1 MALGNFRARANSTQR
16 TTRALITSSVIPV
29 ESTKKTMKV
38 DLRVNEDLWRTF
50 VEDCQRKASRRHP
63 SCAALW
69 KSKSAKLKNL
79 DTHVRVRT
87 IVRTRILIYG
97 KKGGEDGL
105 LTA

>member
-50 VEDCQRKASRRHP
+50 VENCQRKGVSASSELRRFMEEQ
-63 SCAALW
+63 
-69 KSKSAKLKNL
+69 
-79 DTHVRVRT
+79 VRET
-87 IVRTRILIYG
+87 
-97 KKGGEDGL
+97 EEP
-105 LTA
+105 

>member
-50 VEDCQRKASRRHP
+50 VEDCQRKGVSASSELRRFM
-63 SCAALW
+63 
-69 KSKSAKLKNL
+69 KEQ
-79 DTHVRVRT
+79 VRET
-87 IVRTRILIYG
+87 
-97 KKGGEDGL
+97 EEP
-105 LTA
+105 

>member
-50 VEDCQRKASRRHP
+50 VENFQRKGVSASSELHRFMEEEIRKTEEP
-63 SCAALW
+63 
-69 KSKSAKLKNL
+69 
-79 DTHVRVRT
+79 
-87 IVRTRILIYG
+87 
-97 KKGGEDGL
+97 
-105 LTA
+105 